1 MSACWSNPPDSLVDL
16 DYRANLNRLAQL
28 AVPMLGDWCAI
39 HVVDDAGDIVP
50 VALAHG
56 DPQKVTV
63 RAGYR
68 NSSPSTREPRPDWL
82 QRYAPALRSSTR
94 ACLRSS
100 STSRRRA
107 SRTKSN

>member
-68 NSSPSTREPRPDWL
+68 NSSPRRGSRDRTGFSGTHRHFDPLRE
-82 QRYAPALRSSTR
+82 R
-94 ACLRSS
+94 A
-100 STSRRRA
+100 
-107 SRTKSN
+107 